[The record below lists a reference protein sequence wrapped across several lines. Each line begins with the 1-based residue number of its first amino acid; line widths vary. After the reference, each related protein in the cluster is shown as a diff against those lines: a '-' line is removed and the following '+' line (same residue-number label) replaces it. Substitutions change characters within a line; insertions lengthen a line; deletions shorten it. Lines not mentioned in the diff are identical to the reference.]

1 LDQVTALV
9 GEVILKI
16 ALPEQRLETA
26 LVGVR
31 SDAERRHRSLHD
43 APGGGGQGSVREWTT
58 GPVKSLFYKL
68 RRWRLTNKLVS
79 VVRLGR
85 SHSIG

>member
-1 LDQVTALV
+1 M
-9 GEVILKI
+9 
-16 ALPEQRLETA
+16 
-26 LVGVR
+26 
-31 SDAERRHRSLHD
+31 
-43 APGGGGQGSVREWTT
+43 RESTT